1 MTAEMILA
9 IIQGLT
15 GALPQLI
22 DLFNT
27 VKSGGTAS
35 ATQVAAVLNQY
46 GIDRAVFAASIAKS
60 EEAAA
65 AVGAARGQSA

>member
-9 IIQGLT
+9 IIQGVA

-35 ATQVAAVLNQY
+35 ASQVQAILNQY
-46 GIDRAVFAASIAKS
+46 GIDRAVFAAAIAKS

-65 AVGAARGQSA
+65 SVGAAKGQTA